1 MITRVTDHTHGAPL
15 AAADVCAANVSA
27 SDVGNAL
34 GAWLGGFA
42 ISSRLGCTA
51 PLYVGAAIVLS
62 GLAVLIVAARRAD
75 RWPSDTTGLRL
86 AQDRASAG

>member
-1 MITRVTDHTHGAPL
+1 MITRVTDHAHGASL

-42 ISSRLGCTA
+42 ISAGSAAPHRCTSA
-51 PLYVGAAIVLS
+51 P
-62 GLAVLIVAARRAD
+62 
-75 RWPSDTTGLRL
+75 PS
-86 AQDRASAG
+86 S